1 MTTPIEELK
10 KATHF
15 ERKWFVNSIAED
27 GRIQAENMAVVAFNA
42 GLDAAAE
49 EVAKCQPSRPGLRDA
64 ILKRKL

>member
-1 MTTPIEELK
+1 MTTPIEEAVPRYGELFQYVNDD
-10 KATHF
+10 F
-15 ERKWFVNSIAED
+15 ESIAAA
-27 GRIQAENMAVVAFNA
+27 GFNA